1 MGLHWSEFDKF
12 EDLLDC
18 GKVSVIENLKK
29 LKSAINQNSSFF
41 GNLKQ
46 WLS

>member
-12 EDLLDC
+12 ENLLDC
-18 GKVSVIENLKK
+18 GKVSVRENLKQ
-29 LKSAINQNSSFF
+29 LKSAINQNSSFYDK
-41 GNLKQ
+41 LKQ